1 MHTIVLG
8 SKFKQKANPSS
19 GGGGGGLMRPDK
31 SPLPWPSLLMFKH
44 MYFPKI

>member
-8 SKFKQKANPSS
+8 SNFKQKANPSS
-19 GGGGGGLMRPDK
+19 GGGLMRPDK